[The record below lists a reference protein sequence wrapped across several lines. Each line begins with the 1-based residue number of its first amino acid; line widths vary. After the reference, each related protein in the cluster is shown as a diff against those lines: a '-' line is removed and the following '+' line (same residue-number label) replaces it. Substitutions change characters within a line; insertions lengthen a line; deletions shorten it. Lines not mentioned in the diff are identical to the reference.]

1 MRKNL
6 SRFRELSPE
15 RRRAVT
21 RAGLLIAVIRTG
33 LAVLPFRY
41 MLRAVRRAARPRTGL
56 PWRPDRPSQFDKGLA
71 VWAVEAAGRRLLT
84 RNPCLPQALA
94 VLILFRR
101 AGEDAEL
108 HMGVTRDEDA
118 PFKAHAWIESDGVV
132 VIGGDVPVESYARL
146 QGLETGYP

>member
-6 SRFRELSPE
+6 NRFRELSPE

-21 RAGLLIAVIRTG
+21 RAGLLIVAVRAG

-41 MLRAVRRAARPRTGL
+41 LLRAVRRAARPRAGS
-56 PWRPDRPSQFDKGLA
+56 RPRSGRPSQFDKDLA

-84 RNPCLPQALA
+84 SNPCLPQALA

-108 HMGVTRDEDA
+108 RMGVTRDEDA

-146 QGLETGYP
+146 QGLETRHP

>member
-15 RRRAVT
+15 RRRAFM
-21 RAGLLIAVIRTG
+21 RAGLLIAAIRTG
-33 LAVLPFRY
+33 LAVLPFRQ
-41 MLRAVRRAARPRTGL
+41 MLQAVRRAARPRTGS
-56 PWRPDRPSQFDKGLA
+56 RPRSGQPSQFDKDLA
-71 VWAVEAAGRRLLT
+71 VWAVETAGRRLLT

-108 HMGVTRDEDA
+108 HMGVTRDEDG
-118 PFKAHAWIESDGVV
+118 PFEAHAWIESDGKV
-132 VIGGDVPVESYARL
+132 VIGGDVPIESYTRL
-146 QGLETGYP
+146 QGLDTGCP

>member
-15 RRRAVT
+15 EKRAVM
-21 RAGLLIAVIRTG
+21 RAGLLVAVIRVG
-33 LAVLPFRY
+33 LAVLPFRR
-41 MLRAVRRAARPRTGL
+41 MLRAVRRAARPHTGS
-56 PWRPDRPSQFDKGLA
+56 RPRSGRPSQFDKDLA

-84 RNPCLPQALA
+84 SNPCLPQALA

-108 HMGVTRDEDA
+108 HMGVSRDGDG
-118 PFKAHAWIESDGVV
+118 PFEAHAWIESDGKV
-132 VIGGDVPVESYARL
+132 VIGGDVPIEGYARL
-146 QGLETGYP
+146 QGLDTGYL